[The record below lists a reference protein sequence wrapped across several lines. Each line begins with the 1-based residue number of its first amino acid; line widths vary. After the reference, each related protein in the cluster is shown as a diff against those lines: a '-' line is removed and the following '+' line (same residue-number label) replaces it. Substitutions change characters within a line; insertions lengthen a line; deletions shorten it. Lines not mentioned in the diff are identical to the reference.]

1 MIYQLNNVGLSYK
14 DGINHIDAL
23 SDINLELP
31 ETGLIGVI
39 GPSGSGKTS
48 LLYVLSGIKVP
59 TSGQI
64 LYRGVPLPHQTSLR
78 NQLRRH
84 EMGFVFQFH
93 FLISYLSVVQN
104 IMVGFNGAG
113 VDINY
118 MNYLIEALK
127 IGHIKNKKPYQLSGG
142 QRQRVAIARALAN
155 RPKVIFVDEPTSNLD
170 HVTGRKII
178 DLLKEASQNALV
190 ILVTHDYENV
200 READKVIKIWD
211 GKVILDLDQNQL
223 PYFQYTTKPATSKS
237 VFHL

>member
-14 DGINHIDAL
+14 DGGNTINAL

-48 LLYVLSGIKVP
+48 LLYVMSGIKVP

-78 NQLRRH
+78 NQLRRR

-93 FLISYLSVVQN
+93 FLISYLTVAQN
-104 IMVGFNGAG
+104 IMVGFDGSG

-118 MNYLIEALK
+118 MNYLIEELR
-127 IGHIKNKKPYQLSGG
+127 ISHIRNKKPYQLSGG

-155 RPKVIFVDEPTSNLD
+155 RPKVIFVDEPTSSLD

-178 DLLKEASQNALV
+178 SLLREAAKNALV

-200 READKVIKIWD
+200 RAADKIVKIWD
-211 GKVILDLDQNQL
+211 GKVILDLDQNQA
-223 PYFQYTTKPATSKS
+223 PYFEGSQSEKNPKT